1 MPKKNMAEEQPVKT
15 LSKIKVVTI
24 TKENMARLKNIQL
37 DIGNVSLL
45 YPIEVETAEII
56 GIIEE
61 GDTLRV
67 SINGNNKMFAI
78 DKSKDDKTFSEI
90 IKNKKEESHGA

>member
-1 MPKKNMAEEQPVKT
+1 MPKKNMAEEQPVKI